1 MLCAGFTIRLGYK
14 LSGQY
19 GSRSVMT
26 VGVVVAT
33 TSIVIAST
41 VNHFG
46 RKYYE
51 N

>member
-19 GSRSVMT
+19 GSKSVMT

-51 N
+51 S